1 METVDKQQISNL
13 SHIHQAYRD
22 NRLVIFVGAG
32 VSRNSGVPTWNELI
46 AAMKSELPA
55 DISNENDA
63 LKIAQL
69 YKDARGYKEY
79 MDKVKDILLF
89 NKATPNPLHKRILSL
104 NPCHIITTNYDDLIE
119 QEIQN
124 EYTQYTIIREDK
136 DIPQMAYPNS
146 LIKMHGDYLTNNIVL
161 TETDYY
167 NYKNNFP
174 LVRAFVQS
182 LFASKL
188 VLFIGF
194 SFADLNL
201 KIILE
206 ELKGILSDN
215 MQRAYMLSCDEPNY
229 VVRNYF
235 ENKGVNVVYF
245 NESEIDSI
253 NGSDYSKVALN
264 GKGLLMD
271 KILFAIKNYS
281 ATSKKDIA
289 NYVYNRV
296 KPYYKEMR
304 SFGDGLRYFF
314 PNYSSMRWH
323 THSSGVQ
330 TFLPYFEELKKITK
344 DNKEKRRFL
353 NNHPNIDLRTLLQL
367 AYYNYL
373 NEIDEIEILDDK
385 FMNNKSKYI
394 PSTTI
399 YYLRKFDFAAIRK
412 RIIQLRSIEPQYS
425 IDDLEYPFTLYLLGD
440 YAGALRHYAKLLPMY
455 WNRQKYILY
464 FICRYNMWSIRFNAQ
479 LQKDWEIITD
489 VERELQLALDTD
501 LEEILNKL
509 PLDWEIKKIFQDL
522 ISYRSIGSHLV
533 KTDNFREEIFQ
544 QRKLTE
550 RGGCSV
556 NSNILLLLST
566 YQREHL
572 FCISNFIICNNNS
585 YFKSLCYNTASG
597 ILNSFST
604 PSSSMFGGLLVSTK
618 IDSLDQSMLEILIFD
633 IDNKK
638 LESILKG
645 YDIETLVFD
654 DSGID
659 YINSCLQGL
668 NDSKQ
673 SMYKSNEMFYPSLCN
688 LLLLISKSQPE
699 KVDKNLLYKVL
710 LKYWIF
716 EFHIKH
722 RVIDNL
728 IIRYKPSKE
737 NANELISKMLYE
749 AHSTLDYT
757 SCIERLASY
766 ISDYNSEFTDI
777 RMDFFKEHKAIM
789 NLLVIYPVCPNIKKS
804 ELLTYCLD
812 NIDDFW
818 TYIRFIFQNH
828 IVPTSDNKIK
838 EVYSKYKKEIDKDD
852 CYILAQIR
860 KDASFTS
867 LHSFIDEIA
876 ISNECLKFFLSP
888 EGYKNFDNVC
898 IDWLFKFDKEK
909 QEDFLKNEVYRNKL
923 KDYIKTHWLSKSNM
937 EYLISLL

>member
-1 METVDKQQISNL
+1 MDKQQISNL

-32 VSRNSGVPTWNELI
+32 VSRNSGVPTWDELI

-55 DISNENDA
+55 DLSNENDA

-188 VLFIGF
+188 VLFVGF

-245 NESEIDSI
+245 GENEIDSI
-253 NGSDYSKVALN
+253 NGSEYSKVALN

-271 KILFAIKNYS
+271 KILFAIKNYNII
-281 ATSKKDIA
+281 SKNDIA
-289 NYVYNRV
+289 SYVYNRI

-304 SFGDGLRYFF
+304 SLGDGLRYFF
-314 PNYSSMRWH
+314 PNYSSMTWH

-330 TFLPYFEELKKITK
+330 TFLPYFK
-344 DNKEKRRFL
+344 DNYIPKTTIDYLRQFDFSAMEKR
-353 NNHPNIDLRTLLQL
+353 
-367 AYYNYL
+367 
-373 NEIDEIEILDDK
+373 IL
-385 FMNNKSKYI
+385 
-394 PSTTI
+394 
-399 YYLRKFDFAAIRK
+399 
-412 RIIQLRSIEPQYS
+412 QLRSTALQYS

-464 FICRYNMWSIRFNAQ
+464 FICRYNMWSIRYKAKR
-479 LQKDWEIITD
+479 QKDWDIITD

-533 KTDNFREEIFQ
+533 KTEELREEIFK

-550 RGGCSV
+550 KGGCSV

-572 FCISNFIICNNNS
+572 FCASNFIICNNSS
-585 YFKSLCYNTASG
+585 YYKSLCYNAASG

-604 PSSSMFGGLLVSTK
+604 PASSMFGGLLVSTRVE
-618 IDSLDQSMLEILIFD
+618 SLDKFMLEILVFD
-633 IDNKK
+633 MSNKK
-638 LESILKG
+638 LDSALKG
-645 YDIETLVFD
+645 YDIETLAFD
-654 DSGID
+654 DSGVD
-659 YINSCLQGL
+659 YINSCLHGL

-673 SMYKSNEMFYPSLCN
+673 SLYKSNEMFYPPLCN
-688 LLLLISKSQPE
+688 LLLLISKSQTE
-699 KVDKNLLYKVL
+699 KIDKDLLYKVL
-710 LKYWIF
+710 LKYWNF
-716 EFHIKH
+716 EFFIGH

-737 NANELISKMLYE
+737 NSNELISKMLYE
-749 AHSTLDYT
+749 THSTLDYT
-757 SCIERLASY
+757 SCIDRLVSY
-766 ISDYNSEFTDI
+766 ISDYSTEITDI
-777 RMDFFKEHKAIM
+777 RMDFFKEHKAII
-789 NLLVIYPVCPNIKKS
+789 NLLVIYRVCPDVQKPM
-804 ELLTYCLD
+804 LQTFCLD
-812 NIDDFW
+812 NIENFGH
-818 TYIRFIFQNH
+818 YIRFVFLNH
-828 IVPTSDNKIK
+828 IVPSSDDKMREFYN
-838 EVYSKYKKEIDKDD
+838 KYKKGINEDD
-852 CYILAQIR
+852 SYILTQIR

-867 LHSFIDEIA
+867 LHNFIDGIA

-888 EGYKNFDNVC
+888 KEYKDFDNVNVEW
-898 IDWLFKFDKEK
+898 IFKFNQEER
-909 QEDFLKNEVYRNKL
+909 EDFFKNEVYKTKL
-923 KDYIKTHWLSKSNM
+923 KEYINTHWLSKSNL